1 MKTYIK
7 RFEDNTA
14 YVVHARSRD
23 AAMMVIDSIGDP
35 TDYANGKSTLTEIKE
50 KPWMIEI
57 LPKQTLCNM
66 DEYLPKFLED
76 WRETE
81 EEA

>member
-1 MKTYIK
+1 MKTFVK
-7 RFEDNTA
+7 TFDDNTA

-23 AAMMVIDSIGDP
+23 AAMLVIDSIGDP
-35 TDYANGKSTLTEIKE
+35 TDYANGKSSLTEIKE
-50 KPWMIEI
+50 TPWMIEI

-76 WRETE
+76 FGQE
-81 EEA
+81 EEV